1 MTFANDQAPRG
12 LILDC
17 DGTLADTMP
26 LHWRAWQVIT
36 QRHGLRFPVDRF
48 YALGGVPTRD
58 ILKMLSQEQGVPLDP
73 VAVALEKEH
82 EYLPLIAQVEP
93 VNVVVGIAR
102 AHYGT
107 TPLAVASGGTKKIIT
122 QVLEHL
128 GIVELFDVIDAH
140 WVSRTSCS
148 GALSQVGTVESQSY
162 VEPAATSDVDQ
173 LRPYGAGVGLWP
185 AVGAAEATETAAVS
199 NSPDSRAA
207 PTSDRRR
214 FFATLPFMEHQP

>member
-1 MTFANDQAPRG
+1 MRSTSQQPLTRLSWHHGRFGFLLIQILHPGLPAP
-12 LILDC
+12 DAQPSQP
-17 DGTLADTMP
+17 GTLLQA
-26 LHWRAWQVIT
+26 
-36 QRHGLRFPVDRF
+36 
-48 YALGGVPTRD
+48 
-58 ILKMLSQEQGVPLDP
+58 
-73 VAVALEKEH
+73 
-82 EYLPLIAQVEP
+82 
-93 VNVVVGIAR
+93 
-102 AHYGT
+102 T
-107 TPLAVASGGTKKIIT
+107 TPVTFVNETVACPPAVRRKAMC
-122 QVLEHL
+122 L
-128 GIVELFDVIDAH
+128 ELFDVIDAH

-199 NSPDSRAA
+199 NNPDSRAA